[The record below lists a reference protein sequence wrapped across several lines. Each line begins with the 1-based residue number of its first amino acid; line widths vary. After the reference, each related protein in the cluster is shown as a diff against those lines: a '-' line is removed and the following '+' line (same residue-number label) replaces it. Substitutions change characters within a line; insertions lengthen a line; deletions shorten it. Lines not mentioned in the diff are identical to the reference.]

1 MSISDKISKMILPLA
16 TKIGNQR
23 HLVAIRDAFVD
34 ITPIIMVNSLFILL
48 NSLVLNQPAVLT
60 VFPYAANLTQMGTM
74 VNNGTM
80 GFMTIFVTF
89 IIGYRLLN
97 SYIADGRISNNDIS
111 PIHAGI
117 LSVATALI
125 MFPLNNQA
133 VVSGSM
139 KNVTVTGV
147 YTQAL
152 TSSGGMFVGLIA
164 AILSTELL
172 LFFYKSKKLRIKMPD
187 GVPPAVAQ
195 SFNSLIP
202 ESLVV
207 IVFAVFSF
215 AYVQIFHQGVTDLVQ
230 TIISKPLQAAM
241 ESWIGCFVIQFV
253 TQFLWFF
260 GLHGQNIVASVTS
273 PPMLAAIQQ
282 NMAAFAAH
290 KAVPN
295 IVTNPWLGMYTL
307 FGGTGAIL
315 PFLIAIFIVS
325 KRKDYRDVAK
335 LGLLPSFFNVSEP
348 IMFGLPVV
356 MNPYFVIPFI
366 FVPLINLAIAYPLT
380 MMGLVA
386 KSVVIPAWTIPP
398 VLTTWVTT
406 AGDIPATI
414 LSLLLFILD
423 IFLYMPFVIASN
435 KGIKVKPEK

>member
-48 NSLVLNQPAVLT
+48 NSLVLNQPAVLK

-187 GVPPAVAQ
+187 G
-195 SFNSLIP
+195 
-202 ESLVV
+202 E
-207 IVFAVFSF
+207 
-215 AYVQIFHQGVTDLVQ
+215 
-230 TIISKPLQAAM
+230 
-241 ESWIGCFVIQFV
+241 IGR
-253 TQFLWFF
+253 
-260 GLHGQNIVASVTS
+260 ASCRERV
-273 PPMLAAIQQ
+273 
-282 NMAAFAAH
+282 
-290 KAVPN
+290 
-295 IVTNPWLGMYTL
+295 
-307 FGGTGAIL
+307 
-315 PFLIAIFIVS
+315 
-325 KRKDYRDVAK
+325 
-335 LGLLPSFFNVSEP
+335 
-348 IMFGLPVV
+348 
-356 MNPYFVIPFI
+356 
-366 FVPLINLAIAYPLT
+366 
-380 MMGLVA
+380 
-386 KSVVIPAWTIPP
+386 
-398 VLTTWVTT
+398 
-406 AGDIPATI
+406 
-414 LSLLLFILD
+414 
-423 IFLYMPFVIASN
+423 
-435 KGIKVKPEK
+435 

>member
-1 MSISDKISKMILPLA
+1 MSITNKINKLVLPIA
-16 TKIGNQR
+16 VKVGNQR

-48 NSLVLNQPAVLT
+48 NSLVFSNSAVIKA
-60 VFPYAANLTQMGTM
+60 FPYATKLTEMGTM

-97 SYIADGRISNNDIS
+97 SYIADGKITTNDIN

-125 MFPLNNQA
+125 LFPLNNQA
-133 VVSGSM
+133 VVTGTI

-147 YTQAL
+147 YSQAL

-164 AILSTELL
+164 ALLSTELL
-172 LFFYKSKKLRIKMPD
+172 LFFYRAKKLRIKMPE

-207 IVFAVFSF
+207 IVFAVVSF
-215 AYVQIFHQGVTDLVQ
+215 AYVQIFHQSFTDLVQ
-230 TIISKPLQAAM
+230 AVISKPLQVAM
-241 ESWIGCFVIQFV
+241 ESWLGLFVIQFV

-273 PPMLAAIQQ
+273 PSMIAAIQQ

-295 IVTNPWLGMYTL
+295 IVTNPWIGMYTL

-315 PFLIAIFIVS
+315 PFLIAIFIAS

-348 IMFGLPVV
+348 IMFGMPVV
-356 MNPYFVIPFI
+356 MNPYFLIPFI

-380 MMGLVA
+380 VLGLVA

-398 VLTTWVTT
+398 ILTTWITT

-423 IFLYMPFVIASN
+423 IFLYLPFVLASN
-435 KGIKVKPEK
+435 KGIKMTKTK